1 MSRFVL
7 SNSMSSSTCPAG
19 KNSTQASSLMNLDFY
34 KEEQM
39 KNWAE
44 EEPQRKYNKKVR
56 LNSFISIC
64 CKNTDK
70 THVHHYQILKQTD
83 PEKSAVFPLITK
95 TRI

>member
-19 KNSTQASSLMNLDFY
+19 ENSTQASSLMNLDFH
-34 KEEQM
+34 KAKQM
-39 KNWAE
+39 KNGAE
-44 EEPQRKYNKKVR
+44 EETQRKYNKKVR
-56 LNSFISIC
+56 LSSFILIH

-70 THVHHYQILKQTD
+70 MHMHHYQILKQTD
-83 PEKSAVFPLITK
+83 PEKSAVLPLITK